1 MGPAAIAQALAQLAN
16 RATKDTDDA
25 QLPGLA
31 VCVSMDGSV
40 YKSEVCDIAM
50 RASGSWQPLLLM
62 VPLRLGLDR
71 LNGAYIC
78 SLQSLLA
85 LPQSIGFV
93 GGRPGKS
100 YYFVGCQ
107 GEQLLYLDPH
117 EVQPALS
124 ASRLDVASCH
134 YSRGLRMMA
143 ISQIDPSLAC
153 ACPCLSP
160 TPLPSHPPPHPLPTQ
175 TSCRLTLYYLLP
187 PIRSRMP

>member
-1 MGPAAIAQALAQLAN
+1 MGPAAIAQAIAKLAKCAAAGTADV
-16 RATKDTDDA
+16 R
-25 QLPGLA
+25 LPGFA

-40 YKSEVCDIAM
+40 YKSEV
-50 RASGSWQPLLLM
+50 RAAATCADGGWHPLLLL

-71 LNGAYIC
+71 LNIAYIY

-85 LPQSIGFV
+85 LPQSIGIV

-100 YYFVGCQ
+100 YYFVGLQ

-124 ASRLDVASCH
+124 AGLPDAASCH
-134 YSRGLRMMA
+134 YGRGIRAMA

-153 ACPCLSP
+153 ACSHLSP
-160 TPLPSHPPPHPLPTQ
+160 TPLTSHYAPPV
-175 TSCRLTLYYLLP
+175 
-187 PIRSRMP
+187 SRCP